1 MPSAPP
7 SGTCGDGIREMCRT
21 PAEDERRRGVC
32 DRGLPALGLPLRSPL
47 ISHMAAVRRQI
58 TFMFAEIFFVRGVFR
73 APAECFRWWSQGP
86 VLPLEFVR
94 PLHQARVS
102 LSDGW
107 RETRLHAA
115 RVRAELVKGG

>member
-47 ISHMAAVRRQI
+47 ILTWLPCAARSLLCLRR
-58 TFMFAEIFFVRGVFR
+58 FSLCVACSELPRNVFGGGPRARCCLLSSFVRFIRR
-73 APAECFRWWSQGP
+73 A
-86 VLPLEFVR
+86 
-94 PLHQARVS
+94 
-102 LSDGW
+102 
-107 RETRLHAA
+107 
-115 RVRAELVKGG
+115 